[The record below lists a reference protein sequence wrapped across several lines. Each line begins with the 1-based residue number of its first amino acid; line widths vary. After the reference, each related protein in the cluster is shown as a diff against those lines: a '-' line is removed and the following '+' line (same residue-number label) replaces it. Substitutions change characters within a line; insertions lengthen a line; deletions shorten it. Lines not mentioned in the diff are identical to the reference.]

1 MLHSLNPLSSMSNLW
16 RTIAELCSELHPDR
30 VSAIATGIEGLSGYE
45 DLQRVRKRFGP
56 NSGKELYGR
65 LEYAWKYNASVS
77 VLEVA
82 AALRAA
88 SETASLHSAAEIL
101 ELVWSGPSTGVIPIR
116 HTEQVIC
123 EIIDD
128 SREELFIVS
137 FVAYKIER
145 ISNALKAAAK
155 RRVKISFL
163 LEQSVGEG
171 GSLSFSSL
179 AIIKKIL
186 PRANFYIWQQNDAAA
201 CGAVHAK
208 CIVADNKA
216 ALISSANLTGAAMDR
231 NIESGVYIKGGNL
244 PRQISSQLESLVNQN
259 HIAKI
264 D

>member
-1 MLHSLNPLSSMSNLW
+1 MNDLW
-16 RTIAELCSELHPDR
+16 SVIAKICIELHPDK
-30 VSAIATGIEGLSGYE
+30 V
-45 DLQRVRKRFGP
+45 
-56 NSGKELYGR
+56 
-65 LEYAWKYNASVS
+65 ASVANS
-77 VLEVA
+77 IREMGLEDAKNLRNKHPNIYVKHLLPLISSWEKNPTVSSPELSS
-82 AALRAA
+82 ALLAA
-88 SETASLHSAAEIL
+88 SKTIQLKSKSEKI
-101 ELVWSGPSTGVIPIR
+101 ELVWSGPSTVDNSTR
-116 HTEQVIC
+116 LTEQVIC

-155 RRVKISFL
+155 RKVKISFL

-171 GSLSFSSL
+171 GSVSFSSL
-179 AIIKKIL
+179 AVIKRIL
-186 PRANFYIWQQNDAAA
+186 PRANFYIWQQNDDAV

-244 PRQISSQLESLVNQN
+244 PRQIASQLESLVNQN
-259 HIAKI
+259 HITKI
-264 D
+264 G